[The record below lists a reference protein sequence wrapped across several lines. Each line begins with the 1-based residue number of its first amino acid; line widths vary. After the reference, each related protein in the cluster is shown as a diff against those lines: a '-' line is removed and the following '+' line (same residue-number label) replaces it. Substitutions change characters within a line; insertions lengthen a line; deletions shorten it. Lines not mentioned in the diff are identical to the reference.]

1 VLRGLVVALLGLTW
15 AVPASA
21 SAASPGF
28 IGTAS
33 PNTSVGFTIFDH
45 TNLSG
50 GAAPSGTISFALY
63 GPGDTSCTTPIYTA
77 AVAVS
82 GTGSDNSPTYVTQ
95 AAGTY
100 HWIAAYG
107 GDGANTA
114 ARTACDA
121 PAQAVIVGKLSPI
134 ETTTAMLAGGF
145 LHATAAITGGWGPTG
160 TVTFSVTGP
169 TDQWCA
175 GAPVFTSTVPIA
187 GPGVYDSGNFAPSLP
202 GTYTFRVR
210 YNGDANNYGVGPT
223 ACLANGDAVAI
234 TAAQIASRSPVPPPV
249 AVAPPPPPPPPPSAP
264 PPSPPP
270 GPSGSPPPPV
280 TPATPAATK
289 APSTGPAPASGAT
302 PPAKGAAAPAPGSPA
317 AAGPPG
323 PAPAPGVSGQANS
336 TAPTAAAVGRVVFRG
351 PAVCVSRPFRIS
363 VSGGSVRR
371 VTYYLLG
378 HRVGRVLA
386 PDAKGRFA
394 LRINPH
400 GLRRGVGYRLQAQVA
415 ELPRGARM
423 LRRTVRVCA

>member
-1 VLRGLVVALLGLTW
+1 
-15 AVPASA
+15 
-21 SAASPGF
+21 
-28 IGTAS
+28 
-33 PNTSVGFTIFDH
+33 VGFTIFDH

-63 GPGDTSCTTPIYTA
+63 GPGDTSCTTPIYTS

-107 GDGANTA
+107 GDGANSGS
-114 ARTACDA
+114 RTACDA
-121 PAQAVIVGKLSPI
+121 PAQAVIVGKLSPL
-134 ETTTAMLAGGF
+134 ETTTAMQNGGF
-145 LHATAAITGGWGPTG
+145 LHATATISGGWGPTG

-175 GAPVFTSTVPIA
+175 GATVFTTTVPIA
-187 GPGVYDSGNFAPSLP
+187 GPGVYDSGNFAPSVP
-202 GTYTFRVR
+202 GTYTFRAR

-223 ACLANGDAVAI
+223 ACLADGDAVVI

-249 AVAPPPPPPPPPSAP
+249 APAPAPPPPPSAP

-270 GPSGSPPPPV
+270 PAPSGSPPPPV

-302 PPAKGAAAPAPGSPA
+302 PAKGAAAPAPGSPA
-317 AAGPPG
+317 APRAPE

-336 TAPTAAAVGRVVFRG
+336 TAPAAAAVGRVVFRA

-378 HRVGRVLA
+378 HRLGRVLV
-386 PDAKGRFA
+386 PDATGRFVM
-394 LRINPH
+394 RINPH